1 MANYKDTLNL
11 PKTDFPM
18 RANLA
23 AREPGMLKD
32 WYARD
37 LYQKIRTTSKGRPTF
52 MLPDGPPY
60 ANGSIHIGH
69 SVNKVLKDM
78 VVKSRTLEGFDA
90 PYVPGWDCH
99 GLPIELVVERKHGKG
114 MEPHAFR
121 RACREYAMTQV
132 EGQREDF
139 KRLGVLG
146 DWDNPY
152 LTMDPRY
159 EAEQLRAFARIVDN
173 GHIYRGYKPVHW
185 CLDCRSAL
193 AEAEVEYQDKTSP
206 GIDVRFQLIDEA
218 EVLKRFDCGEDVSA
232 GGLLSV
238 VIWTTTPWTLPANQ
252 AVALNSALDY
262 ALVALDIGQGLERII
277 VARDLVSRITKQW
290 GVEHF
295 EELAVCQG
303 QILEGLQLNH
313 PFYNRIVPVIL
324 GDHVTLDAGTGAVH
338 TAPGHGHEDFAVGQA
353 YGLPLDNPV
362 DRRGCFLSD
371 TEIFAD
377 QHVYKANPQ
386 IIEVLEAR
394 GRLVHQADVEHSYPH
409 CWRHKT
415 PVIFRA
421 TPQWFIGMETQ
432 GLREQALNVIPDVE
446 WTPDWGQSRISGM
459 VEGRPDWCIS
469 RQRSWG
475 VPIALFVDK
484 ASDEPHPDSVAL
496 LEKVAQRVEKEGIE
510 AWWNL
515 DAAELLG
522 EEADD
527 YVKVT
532 DIMDVWVDSGLMHH
546 CVISTRDELSF
557 PSDLYLEGSD
567 QHRGWFQSSLLT
579 SVAMNGVAPY
589 RGVLTHGFTVDE
601 RGHKMSKSLGNV
613 IAPQKVV
620 DSLGADV
627 LRLWVAATDY
637 RGEMSVSDEILKRMS
652 DSYRRM
658 RNTQRFLLGNL
669 HGFDPAA
676 DMIVVDDMVSLDRWA
691 VERCHALQEV
701 ISEAYRS
708 YEFHQIYQ
716 RVHNFCVVDMGGF
729 YLDILKDRLYTTP
742 EDGHPRRS
750 AQSAMYHIAEAM
762 VRWLAPI
769 LSFTAEEIWRLLP
782 GEREESVFLS
792 CWYEIPGAAGPRE
805 HVDWPLLLKIREAVS
820 RELERLRA
828 EDKIRAGL
836 DADVDIYCSKEV
848 CERLSLVAAELRFV
862 FITSDARIHNLA
874 DAPQAAVEVED
885 FPAGQLLLNIVPSDN
900 DKCGRCWH
908 RRPDV
913 GSYDEHP
920 ELCGRCIENIDGD
933 GETRRYA

>member
-1 MANYKDTLNL
+1 
-11 PKTDFPM
+11 
-18 RANLA
+18 
-23 AREPGMLKD
+23 
-32 WYARD
+32 
-37 LYQKIRTTSKGRPTF
+37 
-52 MLPDGPPY
+52 
-60 ANGSIHIGH
+60 
-69 SVNKVLKDM
+69 
-78 VVKSRTLEGFDA
+78 
-90 PYVPGWDCH
+90 
-99 GLPIELVVERKHGKG
+99 
-114 MEPHAFR
+114 
-121 RACREYAMTQV
+121 
-132 EGQREDF
+132 
-139 KRLGVLG
+139 
-146 DWDNPY
+146 
-152 LTMDPRY
+152 
-159 EAEQLRAFARIVDN
+159 
-173 GHIYRGYKPVHW
+173 
-185 CLDCRSAL
+185 AL

-206 GIDVRFQLIDEA
+206 GIDVRFQLVDETD
-218 EVLKRFDCGEDVSA
+218 VLGRFGYSEDEPA
-232 GGLLSV
+232 TGMLSI

-252 AVALNSALDY
+252 AVALNSTLDY
-262 ALVALDIGQGLERII
+262 ALVALDVGQGPERII

-290 GVEHF
+290 GIEHF

-303 QILEGLQLNH
+303 QALEGLQLDH

-362 DRRGCFLSD
+362 DRRGCFLPD

-386 IIEVLEAR
+386 IIEVLESK

-432 GLREQALNVIPDVE
+432 GLREQALKVIPDVQ

-475 VPIALFVDK
+475 VPIALFIEK
-484 ASDEPHPDSVAL
+484 TSDEPHPDSVAL
-496 LEKVAQRVEKEGIE
+496 LEKVARLVEKEGIE
-510 AWWNL
+510 AWWKL
-515 DAAELLG
+515 DPADLLG
-522 EEADD
+522 EDADN

-546 CVISTRDELSF
+546 CVTSTRDELSF

-669 HGFDPAA
+669 HGFDPAK
-676 DMIVVDDMVSLDRWA
+676 DMVAVDDMVSLDRWA

-701 ISEAYRS
+701 ISEAYRG

-782 GEREESVFLS
+782 GDREESVFLS
-792 CWYEIPGAAGPRE
+792 RWYEVPGAAGPGE
-805 HVDWPLLLKIREAVS
+805 HVDWPLLLRIREAVS

-828 EDKIRAGL
+828 EDKVRAGL
-836 DADVDIYCSKEV
+836 DADVDIYCGKEV
-848 CERLSLVAAELRFV
+848 CERLSSVAAELRFV
-862 FITSDARIHNLA
+862 FITSEARVHDLE
-874 DAPQAAVEVED
+874 DVPSTAVEVED
-885 FPAGQLLLNIVPSDN
+885 FPAGQLLLNIVPSEN
-900 DKCGRCWH
+900 AKCGRCWH

-913 GSYDEHP
+913 GSCESHP
-920 ELCGRCIENIDGD
+920 ELCARCVENIDGE
-933 GETRRYA
+933 GERRRYA

>member
-11 PKTDFPM
+11 PRTDFPM

-23 AREPGMLKD
+23 AREPAMLDD
-32 WYARD
+32 WYAKD
-37 LYQKIRTTSKGRPTF
+37 LYQKIRDKSKGRPTF

-69 SVNKVLKDM
+69 AVNKVLKDI

-90 PYVPGWDCH
+90 PFVPGWDCH
-99 GLPIELVVERKHGKG
+99 GLPIELVVERKQGKG
-114 MEPHAFR
+114 MEPRVFR
-121 RACREYAMTQV
+121 RACRDYAMTQV

-146 DWDNPY
+146 DWDRPY

-159 EAEQLRAFARIVDN
+159 EAEQLRAFARIMSN
-173 GHIYRGYKPVHW
+173 GHVYRGYKPVHW

-193 AEAEVEYQDKTSP
+193 AEAEVEYQEKTSP
-206 GIDVRFQLIDEA
+206 GIDVRFQLVDESDA
-218 EVLKRFDCGEDVSA
+218 LQRFGCRADESQDGTA
-232 GGLLSV
+232 SV

-252 AVALNSALDY
+252 AVALNAALDY
-262 ALVALDIGQGLERII
+262 ALVELDVGTGPERII
-277 VARDLVSRITKQW
+277 VARDLVSQITKRW

-295 EELAVCQG
+295 EELAVCSG
-303 QILEGLQLNH
+303 QKLEGLQLHH
-313 PFYNRIVPVIL
+313 PFYDRIVPVIL
-324 GDHVTLDAGTGAVH
+324 GDHVTLEAGTGAVH

-362 DRRGCFLSD
+362 DRRGCFLPD

-386 IIEVLEAR
+386 IIDVLEAK
-394 GRLVHQADVEHSYPH
+394 GRLVRQDDVRHSYPH

-421 TPQWFIGMETQ
+421 TPQWFIGMETR
-432 GLREQALNVIPDVE
+432 GLRKQALEVIRDVD
-446 WTPDWGQSRISGM
+446 WIPDWGENRIRGM

-469 RQRSWG
+469 RQRNWG
-475 VPIALFVDK
+475 VPIALFIHRE
-484 ASDEPHPDSVAL
+484 SDEPHPDSVQL
-496 LEKVAQRVEKEGIE
+496 LEKIAQRVEQAGID
-510 AWWNL
+510 AWWDL
-515 DAAELLG
+515 DPAELLG
-522 EEADD
+522 DEADD

-532 DIMDVWVDSGLMHH
+532 DIMDVWMDSGLMHH
-546 CVISTRDELSF
+546 CVTSTRDELSF

-567 QHRGWFQSSLLT
+567 QHRGWFQSSLMT

-589 RGVLTHGFTVDE
+589 RAVLTHGFTVDE

-613 IAPQKVV
+613 VAPQKVV

-627 LRLWVAATDY
+627 LRLWVASTDY
-637 RGEMSVSDEILKRMS
+637 RGEMSVSDEILKRTS

-669 HGFDPAA
+669 HGFDPET
-676 DMIVVDDMVSLDRWA
+676 DMVAVDDMVSLDRWA

-701 ISEAYRS
+701 ITEAYRA

-716 RVHNFCVVDMGGF
+716 RVHNFCVADMGGF

-742 EDGHPRRS
+742 AAGHPRRS

-769 LSFTAEEIWRLLP
+769 LSFTAEEIWQLLP
-782 GEREESVFLS
+782 GEHEESVFLS
-792 CWYEIPGAAGPRE
+792 QWYEVPGAAGPGER
-805 HVDWPLLLKIREAVS
+805 VDWPLLLKMREVIS
-820 RELERLRA
+820 RELERLRG
-828 EDKIRAGL
+828 EKKVRAGL
-836 DADVDIYCSKEV
+836 DANVDIYCSKEV
-848 CERLSLVAAELRFV
+848 LERLTPLADELRFV
-862 FITSDARIHNLA
+862 FITSEARVHDLA
-874 DAPQAAVEVED
+874 EAPQHAVEVGD
-885 FPAGQLLLNIVPSDN
+885 FSAGQLLLDIVPSEN
-900 DKCGRCWH
+900 QKCSRCWH

-913 GSYDEHP
+913 GSNTSHP
-920 ELCGRCIENIDGD
+920 EICGRCVSNIE
-933 GETRRYA
+933 GEGERRRYA